1 MQSWTFKK
9 GMENEE
15 TSTRHSIVPKGKR
28 FIFSLSLWDN
38 NKKIKWRCFTKNSK
52 RTAKDKST
60 TFNRART
67 CGFLIGSFR
76 TVSSIHQHLQSSIT
90 ICEWIERT
98 KKKRR
103 LKAHINCL
111 WNKRNSKS
119 IFEHCFQLS
128 TGRFSRILCSTVM
141 KLKFMLQL
149 WIFHPFQMNIESS
162 KLKYATYSLFHDWCG
177 TGEFASRWHF
187 IHVSENTFARE
198 RKEMQFHGN
207 RLN

>member
-1 MQSWTFKK
+1 
-9 GMENEE
+9 MENEE

-28 FIFSLSLWDN
+28 FIFSLSLSETTTRKLNGDVSQ
-38 NKKIKWRCFTKNSK
+38 K
-52 RTAKDKST
+52 TANAQRKT
-60 TFNRART
+60 RAR
-67 CGFLIGSFR
+67 L
-76 TVSSIHQHLQSSIT
+76 SIEQEHAVFWLVRFAPFHQYINIFSHLSQFANGLN
-90 ICEWIERT
+90 ER
-98 KKKRR
+98 KKRR

-111 WNKRNSKS
+111 WNKRNFKS

-149 WIFHPFQMNIESS
+149 WIFHPYQMNIESS

-187 IHVSENTFARE
+187 IHVSENIFARE

>member
-1 MQSWTFKK
+1 MEMFHKKQQTHSERQEHDFQSSKNMRFFDWFVSHRFI
-9 GMENEE
+9 N
-15 TSTRHSIVPKGKR
+15 TST
-28 FIFSLSLWDN
+28 
-38 NKKIKWRCFTKNSK
+38 
-52 RTAKDKST
+52 
-60 TFNRART
+60 
-67 CGFLIGSFR
+67 
-76 TVSSIHQHLQSSIT
+76 SSVIYHNLRMDWT
-90 ICEWIERT
+90 NE
-98 KKKRR
+98 KKRR

-149 WIFHPFQMNIESS
+149 WIFHPYQMNIESS

-187 IHVSENTFARE
+187 IHDSENIFARE